1 VCIEVDHAVSSGY
14 RSLPANAL
22 MCTVL
27 SHNKREMLSS
37 GQIKYLQSL
46 RMKKFRDLHGVFV
59 AEGEKIVGE
68 LLQGGMHAEM
78 LCALPEWLE
87 RWQGQIPESTTC
99 LPVNQKMLKRI
110 SSSKSPNQVLAV
122 VSKPSAQVPDTFG
135 TDELI
140 LLLDRIQDPGNLG
153 SIIRTADWFDIR
165 HIICSPGTAD
175 VYNPKVIQSTMG
187 SFMRTKVSYTD
198 LPGFIHRHRD
208 RIRFYG
214 SFLDGQDVFASTL
227 RFPAAIVSGNESQ
240 GISEEVAAL
249 LDERLSIPAGPV
261 ADRAG
266 AESLNAGIATGIM
279 MACFNHRRKR

>member
-1 VCIEVDHAVSSGY
+1 
-14 RSLPANAL
+14 
-22 MCTVL
+22 
-27 SHNKREMLSS
+27 MLSS

-68 LLQGGMHAEM
+68 LLQGGMQTEM

-87 RWQGQIPESTTC
+87 RWQGKIPGSTAC

-122 VSKPSAQVPDTFG
+122 VSKPSWQIPDTFRA
-135 TDELI
+135 DELI

-153 SIIRTADWFDIR
+153 SIIRSADWFGIR

-175 VYNPKVIQSTMG
+175 IYNPKVIQSTMG
-187 SFMRTKVSYTD
+187 SFIRTKTCYAD
-198 LPGFIHRHRD
+198 LPAFIRRHKE

-214 SFLDGQDVFASTL
+214 SFMDGQDVFASTS
-227 RFPAAIVSGNESQ
+227 RFPAAIVTGNESQ
-240 GISEEVAAL
+240 GISEEVAVL
-249 LDERLSIPAGPV
+249 LDERLSIPAGPD

-266 AESLNAGIATGIM
+266 AESLNAGVAAGIM
-279 MACFNHRRKR
+279 MACFSHRRNS